1 MGNFLRATPQN
12 KSNIQ
17 LELEKVQRAEK
28 LQNYIVDFLESY
40 EIDDIVFGI
49 TENGPREIQNGY
61 MAITDRFD
69 TLLEA
74 SKTVDSFN
82 SVIRCTPEG
91 YFTGKFYPTMSEC
104 GHEVIF
110 DIKNLE
116 YIY

>member
-1 MGNFLRATPQN
+1 MANMLRTTLQN

-28 LQNYIVDFLESY
+28 LQNYIVSFLESY

-49 TENGPREIQNGY
+49 TEKGPAEIQRGY

-74 SKTVDSFN
+74 TKTVDSSN

-91 YFTGKFYPTMSEC
+91 YFTGKYFDTMSAC
-104 GHEVIF
+104 GNEVIF
-110 DIKNLE
+110 DIRNLE